1 MYNVHHNYIFHN
13 FRTLSRRYLL
23 SLLNNTF
30 VEFDAFMSNIVRR
43 ILLTYI
49 VSNIRQSSSCFSGFL
64 AHNVAHVALSVKFFE
79 QLTSTISGYHTIG
92 CLSGMFWA
100 SLTIWYSSRFVIF
113 VVAFSNQHQFN
124 SHCWVSTS
132 LFFSSSSS
140 FVFNAL
146 VFDACVAQM
155 LLDYC
160 WKNSI
165 ILKVELQF
173 FPLFSFSSNDFFS
186 G

>member
-1 MYNVHHNYIFHN
+1 MLPCQSNSLDSWHPLFLVRGHSITTWTRWGEGVKKVCFCPH
-13 FRTLSRRYLL
+13 SRYK
-23 SLLNNTF
+23 NCP
-30 VEFDAFMSNIVRR
+30 RR
-43 ILLTYI
+43 GGGQKMTKFCP
-49 VSNIRQSSSCFSGFL
+49 RSCWM
-64 AHNVAHVALSVKFFE
+64 A
-79 QLTSTISGYHTIG
+79 TYHTIG

-100 SLTIWYSSRFVIF
+100 SLTNWYSSRFVIF
-113 VVAFSNQHQFN
+113 VVAFSTQHQFN

-132 LFFSSSSS
+132 LFFSSSS

-173 FPLFSFSSNDFFS
+173 FPLFSFSSNVFFFS

>member
-1 MYNVHHNYIFHN
+1 
-13 FRTLSRRYLL
+13 
-23 SLLNNTF
+23 
-30 VEFDAFMSNIVRR
+30 MSNSVRR

-173 FPLFSFSSNDFFS
+173 FPLFSFSSNDFFFGLNLHS
-186 G
+186 KLTDLMFRKKQHRDVFF